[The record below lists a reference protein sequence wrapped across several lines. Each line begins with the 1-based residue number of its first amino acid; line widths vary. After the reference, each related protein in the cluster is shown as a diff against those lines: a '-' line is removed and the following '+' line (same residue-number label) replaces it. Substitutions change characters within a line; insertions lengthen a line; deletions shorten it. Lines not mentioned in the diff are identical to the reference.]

1 MNVSKYVAIFF
12 FVFIQLISVGK
23 VFANADEWMTTFRE
37 NIAQT
42 WQQPEHYDLYI
53 PAITWHA
60 RFAYDKEKTD
70 RYNERPWGGGFGQS
84 RWDEK
89 GNWHGLYA
97 MAFKDSWNKWEPIA
111 GYGWESTW
119 RPLADENFH
128 LGLGFTAGV
137 TARDNWNYIPL
148 PVLLPLASVGYGPA
162 TFQMTERG
170 ILAGRST
177 PARRP
182 HNSRLNTEKFQQNF
196 ALVLPDWQVGVKR
209 MLNELFTTTAI

>member
-12 FVFIQLISVGK
+12 FVFIIGLISVGK

-84 RWDEK
+84 
-89 GNWHGLYA
+89 A
-97 MAFKDSWNKWEPIA
+97 
-111 GYGWESTW
+111 
-119 RPLADENFH
+119 
-128 LGLGFTAGV
+128 LG
-137 TARDNWNYIPL
+137 
-148 PVLLPLASVGYGPA
+148 
-162 TFQMTERG
+162 
-170 ILAGRST
+170 
-177 PARRP
+177 
-182 HNSRLNTEKFQQNF
+182 
-196 ALVLPDWQVGVKR
+196 
-209 MLNELFTTTAI
+209 

>member
-111 GYGWESTW
+111 GYGWESTR

-162 TFQMTERG
+162 TFQMTYIPVPTTMAMCTLPGCAFSFETNEV
-170 ILAGRST
+170 LVNPLKST
-177 PARRP
+177 SKIINIKNNA
-182 HNSRLNTEKFQQNF
+182 TFITF
-196 ALVLPDWQVGVKR
+196 
-209 MLNELFTTTAI
+209 

>member
-148 PVLLPLASVGYGPA
+148 PVLLPLASVGYGPSDVSDDLHSGYLQQWQCVLCLDA
-162 TFQMTERG
+162 LSVLRQM
-170 ILAGRST
+170 
-177 PARRP
+177 
-182 HNSRLNTEKFQQNF
+182 KF
-196 ALVLPDWQVGVKR
+196 
-209 MLNELFTTTAI
+209 

>member
-89 GNWHGLYA
+89 GTGMACMPWHLR
-97 MAFKDSWNKWEPIA
+97 
-111 GYGWESTW
+111 T
-119 RPLADENFH
+119 
-128 LGLGFTAGV
+128 
-137 TARDNWNYIPL
+137 
-148 PVLLPLASVGYGPA
+148 
-162 TFQMTERG
+162 RG
-170 ILAGRST
+170 TNGNR
-177 PARRP
+177 
-182 HNSRLNTEKFQQNF
+182 
-196 ALVLPDWQVGVKR
+196 LPDTDGKVPGDRWR
-209 MLNELFTTTAI
+209 MKIFI

>member
-1 MNVSKYVAIFF
+1 MNVSKYVAIFS

-60 RFAYDKEKTD
+60 RFAYDKEK
-70 RYNERPWGGGFGQS
+70 
-84 RWDEK
+84 
-89 GNWHGLYA
+89 
-97 MAFKDSWNKWEPIA
+97 PIA
-111 GYGWESTW
+111 ITSDRGVAVLVSRDGMKKETGMACMPWHLRTRGTNGNRLPDTDGKVP

-148 PVLLPLASVGYGPA
+148 PVLLPLASVGYGPV
-162 TFQMTERG
+162 TFQMTYIPG
-170 ILAGRST
+170 TYNNGNVYFAGCAFSFET
-177 PARRP
+177 
-182 HNSRLNTEKFQQNF
+182 NEV
-196 ALVLPDWQVGVKR
+196 LVTSLKSITKII
-209 MLNELFTTTAI
+209 NIKNNATFITF

>member
-1 MNVSKYVAIFF
+1 MNVSKYVAIFS

-23 VFANADEWMTTFRE
+23 VFANADEWITTFRE

-97 MAFKDSWNKWEPIA
+97 MAFKD
-111 GYGWESTW
+111 
-119 RPLADENFH
+119 
-128 LGLGFTAGV
+128 
-137 TARDNWNYIPL
+137 
-148 PVLLPLASVGYGPA
+148 
-162 TFQMTERG
+162 
-170 ILAGRST
+170 
-177 PARRP
+177 
-182 HNSRLNTEKFQQNF
+182 
-196 ALVLPDWQVGVKR
+196 
-209 MLNELFTTTAI
+209 

>member
-1 MNVSKYVAIFF
+1 MNVSKYVAIFS

-70 RYNERPWGGGFGQS
+70 RYNERGGGFGLS

-137 TARDNWNYIPL
+137 TARDNWNYISL
-148 PVLLPLASVGYGPA
+148 PVLLPLASVGYGPV
-162 TFQMTERG
+162 TFQMTYIPGTYNNGNVYFAWMR
-170 ILAGRST
+170 
-177 PARRP
+177 
-182 HNSRLNTEKFQQNF
+182 FQF
-196 ALVLPDWQVGVKR
+196 
-209 MLNELFTTTAI
+209 

>member
-1 MNVSKYVAIFF
+1 
-12 FVFIQLISVGK
+12 
-23 VFANADEWMTTFRE
+23 MTTFRE

-53 PAITWHA
+53 PAIT
-60 RFAYDKEKTD
+60 
-70 RYNERPWGGGFGQS
+70 
-84 RWDEK
+84 
-89 GNWHGLYA
+89 WHGLYA

-148 PVLLPLASVGYGPA
+148 PVLLPLASVGYGPV
-162 TFQMTERG
+162 TFQMTYIPGTYNNGNVYFAWMR
-170 ILAGRST
+170 
-177 PARRP
+177 
-182 HNSRLNTEKFQQNF
+182 FQF
-196 ALVLPDWQVGVKR
+196 
-209 MLNELFTTTAI
+209 